1 MAKTVAFFRE
11 LLENRERWKNNLPPL
26 MIVLGDHGMA
36 DAGGH
41 GGKDVCGNSMSTL
54 NKRSLNY
61 KHSSLVSL
69 ID

>member
-1 MAKTVAFFRE
+1 
-11 LLENRERWKNNLPPL
+11 

-54 NKRSLNY
+54 NKRSLSY
-61 KHSSLVSL
+61 KHCSLVSL
-69 ID
+69 TD